1 MKLNK
6 YTWIFV
12 GLIAAVYLGTL
23 LWVRV
28 TNPVYLQQNMYRI
41 WEKSYV
47 MHPRADQSFVNTST
61 NNNHQKPV
69 ALSESQ
75 GYGIWITIMAAK
87 KGWASRQ
94 DFDRFVNY
102 WLAHRDYVGDQH
114 QTPTYLMSWRQYY
127 NRHHQWVADVNSA
140 TDGDVYIDMALAQA
154 ARQWPSKADY
164 YRSLAKKLSSD
175 ILAYEYNPQTRA
187 LTVGDWV
194 TKDSAY
200 WRLMRTSDVM
210 PFVFKILAKTTGDS
224 RWQTVNNTMLDRLV
238 DLSRQHHTG
247 LVPDFAW
254 ITRDSAKPVKPNAI
268 STKQDSNYNFN
279 ACRVPMMLAVSDDS
293 RAQKVLKKMLRFFS
307 HQQYVTAGYSLSG
320 QRLVKYQS
328 ASFSAPIFLAV
339 SHHRGEGYDNL
350 FDSQKYIFSHPLTR
364 KNYYDAT
371 LTVIAALEGL
381 N

>member
-23 LWVRV
+23 LWVRL
-28 TNPVYLQQNMYRI
+28 TNPVYLQQNMYRT

-75 GYGIWITIMAAK
+75 GYGMWITIMAAK

-194 TKDSAY
+194 TKDSPY

-210 PFVFKILAKTTGDS
+210 PFVFKTLAETTGDS
-224 RWQTVNNTMLDRLV
+224 RWQTVNNAMLDRLV
-238 DLSRQHHTG
+238 DLSRQHQTG

-254 ITRDSAKPVKPNAI
+254 ITRNSAKPVKPKTI
-268 STKQDSNYNFN
+268 STK
-279 ACRVPMMLAVSDDS
+279 
-293 RAQKVLKKMLRFFS
+293 RAQKVLRKMLRFFS

-320 QRLVKYQS
+320 KRLVKYQS
-328 ASFSAPIFLAV
+328 ASFSAPIFFAV
-339 SHHRGEGYDNL
+339 SHHRGEGFDNL
-350 FDSQKYIFSHPLTR
+350 FDSQKYIFSRPLTR

>member
-23 LWVRV
+23 LWVRI
-28 TNPVYLQQNMYRI
+28 TNPVYLQQNMYRT

-47 MHPRADQSFVNTST
+47 MYPRSNQSFVNTST

-75 GYGIWITIMAAK
+75 GYGMWITIMAAK

-127 NRHHQWVADVNSA
+127 NRHHQWVADVNSV
-140 TDGDVYIDMALAQA
+140 TDGDVYIDVALVAA
-154 ARQWPSKADY
+154 ARQWPAKADY
-164 YRSLAKKLSSD
+164 YRGLAQKLSSD
-175 ILAYEYNPQTRA
+175 ILTYEYNPQTRA

-194 TKDSAY
+194 TKDSPY

-210 PFVFKILAKTTGDS
+210 PYVFKILAKATGDT
-224 RWQTVNNTMLDRLV
+224 RWQAVNNVMLNRLV

-254 ITRDSAKPVKPNAI
+254 ITSDSAKPVKPNTI
-268 STKQDSNYNFN
+268 STKQDGNYNFN
-279 ACRVPMMLAVSDDS
+279 ACRVPMMLASSGDP

-307 HQQYVTAGYSLSG
+307 QQQYVTAGYSLNG
-320 QRLVKYQS
+320 KRLVKYQS
-328 ASFSAPIFLAV
+328 ASFSAPIFFAI
-339 SHHRGEGYDNL
+339 SQHRGEGFDNL
-350 FDSQKYIFSHPLTR
+350 FDSQKYIFSKPLTR

-371 LTVIAALEGL
+371 LTVIASLEGL

>member
-28 TNPVYLQQNMYRI
+28 TNPVCLQQNMYRT

-75 GYGIWITIMAAK
+75 GYGMWITIMAAK

-102 WLAHRDYVGDQH
+102 WLAHRDYVGDQP

-140 TDGDVYIDMALAQA
+140 TDGNVYIDMALAQA

-175 ILAYEYNPQTRA
+175 ILAYEYNPER
-187 LTVGDWV
+187 
-194 TKDSAY
+194 
-200 WRLMRTSDVM
+200 
-210 PFVFKILAKTTGDS
+210 
-224 RWQTVNNTMLDRLV
+224 
-238 DLSRQHHTG
+238 
-247 LVPDFAW
+247 
-254 ITRDSAKPVKPNAI
+254 
-268 STKQDSNYNFN
+268 
-279 ACRVPMMLAVSDDS
+279 
-293 RAQKVLKKMLRFFS
+293 
-307 HQQYVTAGYSLSG
+307 
-320 QRLVKYQS
+320 
-328 ASFSAPIFLAV
+328 
-339 SHHRGEGYDNL
+339 
-350 FDSQKYIFSHPLTR
+350 
-364 KNYYDAT
+364 
-371 LTVIAALEGL
+371 
-381 N
+381 

>member
-1 MKLNK
+1 MRL
-6 YTWIFV
+6 
-12 GLIAAVYLGTL
+12 
-23 LWVRV
+23 
-28 TNPVYLQQNMYRI
+28 TNPVYLQQNMYRT

-75 GYGIWITIMAAK
+75 GYGMWITIMAAK

-194 TKDSAY
+194 TKDSPY

-210 PFVFKILAKTTGDS
+210 PFVFKTLAETTGDS
-224 RWQTVNNTMLDRLV
+224 RWQTVNNAMLDRLV
-238 DLSRQHHTG
+238 DLSRQHQTG

-254 ITRDSAKPVKPNAI
+254 ITRNSAKPVKPKTI
-268 STKQDSNYNFN
+268 STKQDGSYDFN
-279 ACRVPMMLAVSDDS
+279 ACRVPMMMAVSDDP
-293 RAQKVLKKMLRFFS
+293 RAQKVLRKMLRFFS

-320 QRLVKYQS
+320 KRLVKYQS
-328 ASFSAPIFLAV
+328 ASFSAPIFFAV
-339 SHHRGEGYDNL
+339 SHHRGEGFDNL
-350 FDSQKYIFSHPLTR
+350 FDSQKYIFSRPLTR

>member
-23 LWVRV
+23 LWVRL
-28 TNPVYLQQNMYRI
+28 TNPVYLQQNMYRT

-61 NNNHQKPV
+61 NNNHQKPI

-75 GYGIWITIMAAK
+75 GYGMWITIMAAK

-102 WLAHRDYVGDQH
+102 WLAHRDYFGDQH

-194 TKDSAY
+194 TKDSPY

-210 PFVFKILAKTTGDS
+210 PFVFKTLAETTGDS
-224 RWQTVNNTMLDRLV
+224 RWQPVNM
-238 DLSRQHHTG
+238 QC
-247 LVPDFAW
+247 W
-254 ITRDSAKPVKPNAI
+254 I
-268 STKQDSNYNFN
+268 
-279 ACRVPMMLAVSDDS
+279 
-293 RAQKVLKKMLRFFS
+293 
-307 HQQYVTAGYSLSG
+307 GW
-320 QRLVKYQS
+320 
-328 ASFSAPIFLAV
+328 
-339 SHHRGEGYDNL
+339 
-350 FDSQKYIFSHPLTR
+350 LT
-364 KNYYDAT
+364 
-371 LTVIAALEGL
+371 
-381 N
+381 